1 MFRVADTH
9 LKERL
14 LHESDLTL
22 VMTLDICHPAEASK
36 VQIETMSG
44 EAKKGHDVH
53 AIGKGKQKPCD
64 KPSSFK
70 QHSSKYYKQQQKGD
84 AHGGPNSPK

>member
-44 EAKKGHDVH
+44 EAKR
-53 AIGKGKQKPCD
+53 AMMCMP
-64 KPSSFK
+64 
-70 QHSSKYYKQQQKGD
+70 
-84 AHGGPNSPK
+84 